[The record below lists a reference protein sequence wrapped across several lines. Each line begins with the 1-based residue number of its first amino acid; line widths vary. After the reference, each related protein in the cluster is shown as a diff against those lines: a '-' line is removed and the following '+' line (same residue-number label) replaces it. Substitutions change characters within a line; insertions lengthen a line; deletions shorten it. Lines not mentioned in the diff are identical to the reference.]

1 MLAYV
6 VHTCAHHVF
15 RAAMTAR
22 FLAHV
27 AVFVLAAVALGVGM
41 CSYDSLRFAITG
53 APPCGACWAPGR

>member
-6 VHTCAHHVF
+6 VHTCAYHVA
-15 RAAMTAR
+15 RAAVNTV

-41 CSYDSLRFAITG
+41 CSYHSLRLAITG
-53 APPCGACWAPGR
+53 APAWVNVLGAGL